1 MNSKADHTPFLAV
14 QRKIQEVCGL
24 LGFPEDVFE
33 ILKEPEKILT
43 TSFRVRMDDGKVK
56 TFTGYRC
63 QHNDAMGPYK
73 GGIRFHQLVDL
84 DEIKALSMW
93 MTFKCA
99 VVGIPFGG
107 AKGGVG
113 VDPSVLSE
121 FELERLS
128 RAYIENIASVIGPA
142 KDIPAP
148 DVNTNSK
155 IMGWMLDEY
164 SRLNGKVTYEV
175 ITGKPLNLGGSQ
187 GRTEAT
193 GFGVALISS
202 MALRLKNI
210 PVKGAKVS
218 VQGFGNVGF
227 HAAKYLESMGARIV
241 SVQERNSCI
250 YNPDGI
256 RDMAALKAYFQQH
269 KTLEGYEGTEF
280 VERSRIFE
288 IPVDLLIPA
297 ALENQIDDQ
306 NAHLIQAKIVCEGAN
321 GPITAE
327 ADRILQ
333 GRKVLVVPDILA
345 NAGGVIV
352 SYFELVQNNM
362 KFYWD
367 IEEIQ
372 EKQTKIMD
380 MAFKDLLEI
389 MEKWGVDMRTAA
401 YMKATEAITVAMKE
415 RGWC

>member
-1 MNSKADHTPFLAV
+1 MNIKADHSPFLAV
-14 QRKIQEVCGL
+14 QRKIREVCAL
-24 LGFPEDVFE
+24 LDFPEDVFE

-210 PVKGAKVS
+210 PVEGAKVS

-227 HAAKYLESMGARIV
+227 HAAKYLESMGAMIV

-250 YNPDGI
+250 YNPEGI

-306 NAHLIQAKIVCEGAN
+306 NAHLIKAKIVCEGAN

-333 GRKVLVVPDILA
+333 ERKVLVVPDILA

-380 MAFKDLLEI
+380 KAFGDLLEI
-389 MEKWGVDMRTAA
+389 MKKWRVDMRTAA
-401 YMKATEAITVAMKE
+401 YMKAMEAITVAMKE